1 MTDETKQ
8 QIQLQLEVLQQTM
21 KDNGVI
27 LAIGANRTDFDNS
40 KVLFI
45 DRELYLTKGKA
56 SGISVSLADFNKEL
70 IK

>member
-8 QIQLQLEVLQQTM
+8 LIQLQLEVLQQTM

-27 LAIGANRTDFDNS
+27 LALKIDKEDTDNS

-45 DRELYLTKGKA
+45 DKKLYLTEGRA
-56 SGISVSLADFNKEL
+56 SGISVSLTDFNKEL
-70 IK
+70 L